1 MLDSCLVILCRKGD
15 YVKVYE
21 PIVKGKVPAKN
32 VKEELIKRITAPKE
46 ELTSIEQ
53 QEFQSFIKIMVTPE
67 SFTRIEEEVRI
78 DYLNDVNSPF
88 FRNGCGYKGE
98 IDNDKIKKLTVH
110 FYKQYIINK

>member
-1 MLDSCLVILCRKGD
+1 MLDSCLNILCRKGD

-32 VKEELIKRITAPKE
+32 VKE

-110 FYKQYIINK
+110 FYKPYIINK